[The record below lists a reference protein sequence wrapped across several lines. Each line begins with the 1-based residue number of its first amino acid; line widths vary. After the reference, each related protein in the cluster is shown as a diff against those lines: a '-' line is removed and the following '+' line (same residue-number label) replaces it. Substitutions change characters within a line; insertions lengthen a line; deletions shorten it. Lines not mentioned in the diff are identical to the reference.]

1 MSANKSFGWK
11 EYFRNFIF
19 FCHTKTNDMKFQ
31 SLFSACIFFIV
42 CSCNSGSNEGS
53 TNESSTNQTG
63 TTAPKIK
70 EETVTYTFD
79 SLTMNNYVAYDENVE
94 GKRPA
99 VLVIH
104 EWWGLNDYTKRRAK
118 MLAELGYVAM
128 AVDMYGNGR
137 MGNDPGAAQNLAM
150 PYYQHPDMAK
160 KIFDRAVEE
169 LKKDPNVDQT
179 KMAGIGYCFGGGMLL
194 NFVRMGEP
202 LNGIVSFHGSLL
214 GTPANKELTK
224 AEILV
229 CHGEADSFVNVEVA
243 PFKKQM
249 DSIGKSYTFKSYPG
263 ATHAFTNPDATET
276 GKKFKMPIE
285 YNAAADSASWN
296 DMKEFF
302 GRIFK

>member
-1 MSANKSFGWK
+1 
-11 EYFRNFIF
+11 
-19 FCHTKTNDMKFQ
+19 MKRYTLI
-31 SLFSACIFFIV
+31 SV
-42 CSCNSGSNEGS
+42 CCFAFALLLVSCNNEDNNKEADK
-53 TNESSTNQTG
+53 TEVKT
-63 TTAPKIK
+63 PKIK
-70 EETVTYTFD
+70 EETVTYSID
-79 SLTMNNYVAYDENVE
+79 SLNMNNYVAFDENVE

-214 GTPANKELTK
+214 GTPANKDLTK

-229 CHGEADSFVNVEVA
+229 CHGEADSFVNAEVA